1 MSNYTEFLFQIIIC
15 FLLSSCIGIERQFR
29 RRLVGLRTIILVSLG
44 AFLFVRFT
52 YAFPDADGTRIA
64 AQVVAGIGF
73 LGAGVIIKDNKSVK
87 GLTTA
92 ATLWCAAAIGILC
105 AANLLFEAAVGTL
118 LVLFTN
124 IVLRTINSK
133 INAISGN
140 ITYNMYTFNIVCEE
154 SAEKEVLKTA
164 KEIAKKH
171 ESLIYNISTSEIE
184 NGNIRI
190 ELSLVDNTNS
200 NTISNDIMQKLAGRK
215 DLTSISLNKRDKNIV
230 SDEEEF

>member
-87 GLTTA
+87 YF
-92 ATLWCAAAIGILC
+92 
-105 AANLLFEAAVGTL
+105 ND
-118 LVLFTN
+118 
-124 IVLRTINSK
+124 
-133 INAISGN
+133 
-140 ITYNMYTFNIVCEE
+140 TFN
-154 SAEKEVLKTA
+154 AG
-164 KEIAKKH
+164 
-171 ESLIYNISTSEIE
+171 IE
-184 NGNIRI
+184 NSYR
-190 ELSLVDNTNS
+190 
-200 NTISNDIMQKLAGRK
+200 ISNAKFMLLREKFF
-215 DLTSISLNKRDKNIV
+215 KNFV
-230 SDEEEF
+230 

>member
-1 MSNYTEFLFQIIIC
+1 MASYIEFLFQIVIC
-15 FLLSSCIGIERQFR
+15 FLLSSCIGVERQFR

-44 AFLFVRFT
+44 AFLFVRFS
-52 YAFPDADGTRIA
+52 YAFPDADGTRVA

-92 ATLWCAAAIGILC
+92 ATLWCAAAIGVLC

-124 IVLRTINSK
+124 IVLRTINTK
-133 INAISGN
+133 INALTGN
-140 ITYNMYTFNIVCEE
+140 INYNMYVFSIVCEE
-154 SAEKEVLKTA
+154 NAEKDVLKTI

-171 ESLIYNISTSEIE
+171 NSLINSIITNEIE
-184 NGNIRI
+184 NGNVRI
-190 ELSLVDNTNS
+190 ELSLVDNSS
-200 NTISNDIMQKLAGRK
+200 NDSVSNDIMQKLAGRK
-215 DLTSISLNKRDKNIV
+215 DLTSISLNKRDKSII